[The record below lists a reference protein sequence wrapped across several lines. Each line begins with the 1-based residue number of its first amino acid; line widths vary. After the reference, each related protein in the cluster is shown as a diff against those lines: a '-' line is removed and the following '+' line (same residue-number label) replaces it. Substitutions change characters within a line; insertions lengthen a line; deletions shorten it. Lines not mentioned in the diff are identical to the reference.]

1 MLKNNRILRVLAA
14 VMTVIMVACAFA
26 GCSAVVQD
34 PVVAKVGD
42 VEILYSTFYN
52 AFSTY
57 AQYGIIDTSN
67 SETAKDGRQMIMDML
82 VNSVSASNSPKKRRT
97 KPRKTPSRPQTAI
110 SASMRT
116 AK

>member
-42 VEILYSTFYN
+42 VEILYSTFYLP
-52 AFSTY
+52 
-57 AQYGIIDTSN
+57 
-67 SETAKDGRQMIMDML
+67 E
-82 VNSVSASNSPKKRRT
+82 
-97 KPRKTPSRPQTAI
+97 
-110 SASMRT
+110 
-116 AK
+116 